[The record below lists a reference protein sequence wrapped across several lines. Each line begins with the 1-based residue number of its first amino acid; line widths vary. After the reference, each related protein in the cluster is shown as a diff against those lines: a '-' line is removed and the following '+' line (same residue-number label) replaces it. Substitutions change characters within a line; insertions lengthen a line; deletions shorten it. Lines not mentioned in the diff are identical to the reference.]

1 MANQIYCKYC
11 GKQIDV
17 DSAFCMHC
25 GGEINSNSKSA
36 LQTNKQDISF
46 IRQLDILGGR
56 FLIGIINII
65 KWCGRTFLCLCKF
78 VKKYHKILILIIG
91 VALVALAILYC
102 IDQEIEERGMLII
115 PAILL
120 LIITLYF
127 SYCRSIKIITTLG
140 VLLVS
145 SYSIFI
151 YFEHKNIYGSSTTFF
166 DTIKREFYWVTPNF
180 TIPDHATE
188 IKNGAFEYC
197 ELLSSVTIG
206 NSVTSIGDNAFR
218 FCYLLKSVIIP
229 DSIISIGMS
238 AFSLCDSLTRV
249 DITDLSAWCKIS
261 FGGISATPLNNG
273 AKLYLNGSELTDITI
288 PSDITEIKDYAFY
301 NYSSLTSVTIPDSVT
316 SIGEGAFG
324 RCESLTSI
332 DISDGVTSI
341 GNSAFYRC
349 SSLEY
354 ITIGKDVISIG
365 YDAFADCSSL
375 ARIRVSKSN
384 TIYDSRNNCNAII
397 STSSNELVVGCKTTI
412 IPKNIKSIGNS
423 AFSGCTSLTS
433 VTIPDSVTSIE
444 SHAFQNCKS
453 LTSIT
458 IPKRVKYIG
467 WYAFGGCESLAYMDC
482 KPIIP
487 PTVYGEILGTNAS
500 NIKIYVPM
508 KYIEAYQSADGWNE
522 YVANIKPSRQ
532 DIVKQLCIL
541 QSRIY

>member
-1 MANQIYCKYC
+1 MANQFYCKHC
-11 GKQIDV
+11 GKLIDA
-17 DSAFCMHC
+17 DSAFCTHC
-25 GGEINSNSKSA
+25 GGEINSNSKST
-36 LQTNKQDISF
+36 LQPNKQDISF
-46 IRQLDILGGR
+46 IRQLDILGGK

-65 KWCGRTFLCLCKF
+65 KWSRTFLCLCKF

-151 YFEHKNIYGSSTTFF
+151 YYEHKNIYGSSTTFF

-206 NSVTSIGDNAFR
+206 NSVTSIGDNVFHG
-218 FCYLLKSVIIP
+218 CYLLKSVIIP
-229 DSIISIGMS
+229 DSVISIGENS
-238 AFSLCDSLTRV
+238 FFGNFRTIELHYKGDFSN
-249 DITDLSAWCKIS
+249 WCKIN
-261 FGGISATPLNNG
+261 FNHTFRGYPFRLFING
-273 AKLYLNGSELTDITI
+273 KEVSSIAI
-288 PSDITEIKDYAFY
+288 PSDITQIKDYLFWRCV
-301 NYSSLTSVTIPDSVT
+301 SLKNVTISNSVT

-324 RCESLTSI
+324 CCESLTSI

-341 GNSAFYRC
+341 GNRAFKRC

-365 YDAFADCSSL
+365 YDAFADCPSL
-375 ARIRVSKSN
+375 ARIRISKSN

-433 VTIPDSVTSIE
+433 VTIPDSVISIGNGAFE
-444 SHAFQNCKS
+444 SCTS
-453 LTSIT
+453 LTTIT
-458 IPKRVKYIG
+458 IPKRVKDIG
-467 WYAFGGCESLAYMDC
+467 WNAFVGCESLAYMDC

-487 PTVYGEILGTNAS
+487 PMVYGEILGTNAS

-508 KYIEAYQSADGWNE
+508 EYVEAYQSADGWNE
-522 YVANIKPSRQ
+522 YAANIKPSLQ
-532 DIVKQLCIL
+532 DIVKQLCIP
-541 QSRIY
+541 